1 MPQAERGSDR
11 ILAFDVGDEYVFS
24 YFFDH
29 GGLFDQ
35 LRAYYDDDA
44 YRFEVPPDE
53 FGEIRELLAEVGY
66 EVQVVENP
74 EPYCVVVEQ
83 YAEHAAIL
91 RESVAHWTRRGH
103 HFFLMRD
110 EFAVEKALDRG
121 ATPVSETELVA
132 GI

>member
-1 MPQAERGSDR
+1 MPRAEGGNR

-24 YFFDH
+24 HYFDH
-29 GGLFDQ
+29 GGLFQQ
-35 LRAYYDDDA
+35 LSEYYDNDG

-53 FGEIRELLAEVGY
+53 FGGVRELLAEVGY
-66 EVQVVENP
+66 EVEVVENP
-74 EPYCVVVEQ
+74 EPYCVVVEE

-103 HFFLMRD
+103 HFFLMCD

-121 ATPVSETELVA
+121 ATLVSETELVA